1 MSQLWHNFA
10 KTVRKLLKNSG
21 RACKPDF
28 VRGTTLQQCRVTIIP
43 LAPASRPGSSN
54 LPEGSSFRMI
64 CLPTAGRR
72 YAVGS
77 AFAFANALSEPGQ
90 LSPPIWSCTSR
101 GLPCPRCCHRGGG
114 LLPHLFTLTRRPHH
128 SRCPEGFPSSYH
140 RVRFAGGI
148 FSVAL
153 SVTLPQRQLSPPP
166 QQRPL
171 ALPGALPYFAFTKW
185 CPDFPPVPLAR
196 NQRSSSSPAT
206 SIISRIPWS
215 AAA

>member
-1 MSQLWHNFA
+1 M
-10 KTVRKLLKNSG
+10 
-21 RACKPDF
+21 P
-28 VRGTTLQQCRVTIIP
+28 P
-43 LAPASRPGSSN
+43 M
-54 LPEGSSFRMI
+54 LPPERW
-64 CLPTAGRR
+64 
-72 YAVGS
+72 
-77 AFAFANALSEPGQ
+77 ALT
-90 LSPPIWSCTSR
+90 PPFH
-101 GLPCPRCCHRGGG
+101 PY
-114 LLPHLFTLTRRPHH
+114 RRPHH

-153 SVTLPQRQLSPPP
+153 SVTLPQRLLSPPL